1 MQLKKSIRAVL
12 AALITALLGAA
23 GLVLA
28 PGAHAV
34 PGAEDAL
41 GNPNLNKTGS
51 ITVHKYENPAW
62 GKEANG
68 QLIADVPPTA
78 KSMDGVEFILQKVTG
93 VDLTKPEDWKKIS
106 QLQYNENTKKV
117 TYNGEDVAVETN
129 ETKKTTADGGVAAF
143 TGLKAGVY
151 LVREGSTGTHKVIKK
166 AQPFFVSIPFPSK
179 VNNKAEWIYDIHAYP
194 KNTVSDDGTKT
205 LKDEAAK
212 KVGDDVKWEIKYEV
226 PALGVNAQGVQ
237 ETYTKVGIEDLLDPH
252 LKYVSAK
259 VTLGTEV
266 LTENTDYTVTLAPET
281 KADDDVAER
290 QKVTIQLS
298 TARLATVQA
307 GQEFK
312 VELTTK
318 ITGLPEGGEIPN
330 SFGPLV
336 NDYNPGT
343 ETTTSDRP
351 VKVGDLLVLKRDKDN
366 QKPLKDAEFAVYE
379 TREDATAGQNAVAT
393 ATSDANGEI
402 RFVGLVLGN
411 ADQKTFYLKETKA
424 PAGYVISTE
433 VKDVNVKK
441 GKSTA
446 VEYTIDNTKHD
457 GPNLPLTGAAG
468 QLMLTLGGLA
478 LLGAAGG
485 LTVAQVRRN
494 RAVNA

>member
-298 TARLATVQA
+298 TARLATVRPA
-307 GQEFK
+307 RNSRWNSPPRSLGSPRAAK
-312 VELTTK
+312 SPTPSVLLSMITTRV
-318 ITGLPEGGEIPN
+318 P
-330 SFGPLV
+330 
-336 NDYNPGT
+336 
-343 ETTTSDRP
+343 
-351 VKVGDLLVLKRDKDN
+351 
-366 QKPLKDAEFAVYE
+366 KPPP
-379 TREDATAGQNAVAT
+379 ATARSRLV
-393 ATSDANGEI
+393 TSSFSSAI
-402 RFVGLVLGN
+402 R
-411 ADQKTFYLKETKA
+411 TTR
-424 PAGYVISTE
+424 S
-433 VKDVNVKK
+433 
-441 GKSTA
+441 
-446 VEYTIDNTKHD
+446 
-457 GPNLPLTGAAG
+457 
-468 QLMLTLGGLA
+468 
-478 LLGAAGG
+478 
-485 LTVAQVRRN
+485 R
-494 RAVNA
+494 

>member
-41 GNPNLNKTGS
+41 GNPNLDKVGS
-51 ITVHKYENPAW
+51 ITVHKYKNPAW
-62 GKEANG
+62 DKPNNG
-68 QLIADVPPTA
+68 REITDVPA
-78 KSMDGVEFILQKVTG
+78 AAEALEGVEFILQPVQG
-93 VDLTKPEDWKKIS
+93 IDLKKPEDWAKIS
-106 QLQYNENTKKV
+106 KLAYTEGSNQ
-117 TYNGEDVAVETN
+117 A
-129 ETKKTTADGGVAAF
+129 TADGQNYTLGAETKQTTAAGGVTKFANLA
-143 TGLKAGVY
+143 AGVY
-151 LVREGSTGTHKVIKK
+151 LVREGSVGNNNVIEK
-166 AQPFFVSIPFPSK
+166 AKPFFVSIPFPSK
-179 VNNKAEWIYDIHAYP
+179 ADNKAEWIYDVHAYP
-194 KNTVSDDGTKT
+194 KNTVADDGTKKLNDVDARKIGDT
-205 LKDEAAK
+205 VKWDIKYAIPALAKDE
-212 KVGDDVKWEIKYEV
+212 
-226 PALGVNAQGVQ
+226 
-237 ETYTKVGIEDLLDPH
+237 TYKRIGMEDLLDAH
-252 LKYVSAK
+252 LKYAGAK
-259 VTLGTEV
+259 VSLGDTV
-266 LTENTDYTVTLAPET
+266 LAEADYTVTVTNET
-281 KADDDVAER
+281 KGDTDVTDR
-290 QKVTIQLS
+290 QKVTIEL
-298 TARLATVQA
+298 TAQGLAKVKA

-312 VELTTK
+312 VELSTK
-318 ITGLPEGGEIPN
+318 ITGLPKNGEIPN
-330 SFGPLV
+330 SFGPIV
-336 NDYNPGT
+336 NDHTPGVDKT
-343 ETTTSDRP
+343 PGDRK
-351 VKVGDLLVLKRDKDN
+351 VKIGELLVLKQDKDN
-366 QKPLKDAEFAVYE
+366 QKPLKDAVFAVYA
-379 TREDATAGQNAVAT
+379 TQEDATNGTNEIAT
-393 ATSDANGEI
+393 ATSDADGKV
-402 RFVGLVLGN
+402 RFPGLVLGD
-411 ADQKTFYLKETKA
+411 ADQKDFFLKEKKA